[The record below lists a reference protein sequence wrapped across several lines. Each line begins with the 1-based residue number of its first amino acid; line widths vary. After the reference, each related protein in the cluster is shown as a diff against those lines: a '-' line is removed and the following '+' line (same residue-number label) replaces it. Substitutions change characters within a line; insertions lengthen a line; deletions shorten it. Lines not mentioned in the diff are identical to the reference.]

1 MGPRF
6 ESLSNLQ
13 IPPMTLRFKTEMWN
27 IKILFLKFKGLQ
39 IRANYQP
46 QATKQ
51 TLTSRIG
58 SFKILSEPG
67 SGGVCL

>member
-6 ESLSNLQ
+6 ESLYNLQ
-13 IPPMTLRFKTEMWN
+13 IPPMTISFKTEMWN
-27 IKILFLKFKGLQ
+27 VEILFLKFKDLQ

-51 TLTSRIG
+51 RLISRFE

-67 SGGVCL
+67 SGGACL